1 MPAAWAAGIAAV
13 GGIASAAIGS
23 SAASDA
29 ANAQSQ
35 AAQAAQQTQLQM
47 YNQTRQDLSPYLSTG
62 TSALNQL
69 SSLFGIGGAG
79 GGTGPTAGTAA
90 KTLSALQNY
99 PGYQFQFNQG
109 EQALDRSAAS
119 RGLLLSGAQ
128 VKDAQTYGQGVA
140 QSSALQPYLSML
152 SGLTSTGEN
161 AGALTGN
168 AATTAG
174 QGIASSQLAGGQ
186 AQAAGIVGSANAV
199 QTGLQSGLNNAIQG
213 YQQYQLDNLPSVS
226 NQTFGSPLS
235 YQPTT
240 SLDMSTLSDVRAKTD
255 IERVGST
262 DSGLSVYTY
271 RYKFGGP
278 RQMGVMAQ
286 EVERVRPD
294 AVTMHPSGL
303 KMVNYGK
310 LSKLS
315 DYRMAA

>member
-29 ANAQSQ
+29 ANAQTQ
-35 AAQAAQQTQLQM
+35 AAQDAQQTQLQM

-69 SSLFGIGGAG
+69 SSLFGLGTNGSA
-79 GGTGPTAGTAA
+79 GTGPTNATAG

-109 EQALDRSAAS
+109 LQALDRSAAS

-140 QSSALQPYLSML
+140 QSSALQPYLNTL
-152 SGLTSTGEN
+152 TGLASTGEN

-174 QGIASSQLAGGQ
+174 QGIASSQLAAGQ
-186 AQAAGIVGSANAV
+186 AQAAGTVGSANAV
-199 QTGLQSGLNNAIQG
+199 TTGLQSGLNNAVLG
-213 YQQYQLDNLPSVS
+213 YSLYNGGG
-226 NQTFGSPLS
+226 TGSS
-235 YQPTT
+235 GAS
-240 SLDMSTLSDVRAKTD
+240 SLDTSALDTTLNAPLTLSDLRAKTE
-255 IERVGST
+255 IRRVGKT

-271 RYKFGGP
+271 RYKTGGP

-294 AVTMHPSGL
+294 AVTTLRSGL
-303 KMVNYGK
+303 KMVDYGK
-310 LSKLS
+310 LSALS